1 VSSPK
6 GASSVTEEHEAPV
19 SPPSARLRVYLW
31 ISAGLFL
38 ACLAAIPFVALL
50 GNPRPNVMLS
60 LTFVMLGSLLW
71 HIATRVR
78 LWWRE
83 RPVRRA
89 KAPTRRRGRPKSRRR

>member
-1 VSSPK
+1 M
-6 GASSVTEEHEAPV
+6 TEEEEAPAR
-19 SPPSARLRVYLW
+19 PPSARLRAYLW

-50 GNPRPNVMLS
+50 ANPRPNVMLS
-60 LTFVMLGSLLW
+60 LTFGMLGSLLW
-71 HIATRVR
+71 HIASRVR

-89 KAPTRRRGRPKSRRR
+89 KPPTRRRGRPKTRRR